1 MISSN
6 RFKLFHWLSEGIW
19 PLEKVRQPTQLQQDI
34 ETPVR
39 EENATLTTK
48 IWLQQCNDHHI
59 SCIRHSL
66 DLQPL
71 SRCSIKEGDESNQG
85 AAEGISVSHF
95 TRERKGN
102 HIKK

>member
-1 MISSN
+1 M
-6 RFKLFHWLSEGIW
+6 KVYDHWRKYAPNFINYFS
-19 PLEKVRQPTQLQQDI
+19 QPTQLQQDI

-59 SCIRHSL
+59 SWIRHSL